1 MKSLIHPMNRECV
14 NSLGIPVD
22 NVSFQQAL
30 ERIVAMA
37 KNRDGRARFVST
49 LNVDFL
55 VNSLGCFFSRPRHPE
70 LLNILRH
77 SDMVTADGFPIVWL
91 SKLVGAPLK
100 ARVTGAD
107 LVPALAER
115 SAKEGLALFLLG
127 GREGSASAAASTL
140 KNTHPGLK
148 IAGTAAPF
156 IHTEGDDLVGFGKS
170 DDELVHRIN
179 HSGAD
184 ILLLG
189 LGNPKQELWFNRNKH
204 KLNVAV
210 SIGVG
215 GTFEFINGVTKRA
228 PNWMQKTNLE
238 WLYRITQDPAR
249 LWKRYVKGLMKLVIL
264 VLPLLFYRLKELLF
278 YRQNDRFHQ
287 PDILW
292 QSVWSSRHQSLAVL
306 HLPSVLTASY
316 LRRLIY
322 SVEENTDT
330 ALRILDFSSVNHI
343 QFSGLYEFIRL
354 AEYFNDPENHISL
367 FGMSGAVKRQL
378 SACRIIDVI
387 TDSHLGDTLS
397 TLSSGEPTQQISC
410 KSYVMSDTTL
420 IFLSGRVDSEGL
432 AKLGFIESLEHAVR
446 GRTCIL
452 DLRNVTLLESSA
464 IATLHDF
471 FDSELE
477 EKEGAVLISGM
488 SANVRQMFY
497 MTALGESVLFIN
509 DKTLLALI
517 AEEGAVYD
525 ENIVSEEIQMNE
537 QDLANEQEIIG
548 KEGAT
553 HE

>member
-1 MKSLIHPMNRECV
+1 MKSLIHPMGRECV

-22 NVSFQQAL
+22 NVSFQQAV
-30 ERIVAMA
+30 ERIIAMA
-37 KNRDGRARFVST
+37 KCHDGRARFIST

-70 LLNILRH
+70 LLNVLRH

-100 ARVTGAD
+100 GRVTGAD

-115 SAKEGLALFLLG
+115 SAKEGLAIFLLG
-127 GREGSASAAASTL
+127 GREGSASAAADTL
-140 KNTHPGLK
+140 TKTHPNLK

-156 IHTEGDDLVGFGKS
+156 IHTEGCNLVDFGKS

-179 HSGAD
+179 QSGAD

-204 KLNVAV
+204 KLNVTV

-228 PNWMQKTNLE
+228 PGWMQKSNLE

-249 LWKRYVKGLMKLVIL
+249 LWKRYIKGFLKLSIL
-264 VLPLLFYRLKELLF
+264 VAPLFFYRLKELLF
-278 YRQNDRFHQ
+278 YRQNEYSSQ
-287 PDILW
+287 PEILW

-322 SVEENTDT
+322 SVDDNSET
-330 ALRILDFSSVNHI
+330 ALRILDFSEVNHI
-343 QFSGLYEFIRL
+343 EFSGLYEFVRL
-354 AEYFNDPENHISL
+354 AEHFNDPENHMSL
-367 FGMSGAVKRQL
+367 FGMPGVLKRQL
-378 SACRIIDVI
+378 SACRIIDVVA
-387 TDSHLGDTLS
+387 DSHLGDTLG
-397 TLSSGEPTQQISC
+397 TLSLADSTQEISC

-432 AKLGFIESLEHAVR
+432 TQLGFIESLEHAIR

-464 IATLHDF
+464 IAMLHNF

-477 EKEGAVLISGM
+477 KKGGAVFISGM
-488 SANVRQMFY
+488 SANVRQMFH
-497 MTALGESVLFIN
+497 MTALGETVLFIN

-517 AEEGAVYD
+517 AEEGAVYEDGMAD
-525 ENIVSEEIQMNE
+525 EKGGS
-537 QDLANEQEIIG
+537 
-548 KEGAT
+548 